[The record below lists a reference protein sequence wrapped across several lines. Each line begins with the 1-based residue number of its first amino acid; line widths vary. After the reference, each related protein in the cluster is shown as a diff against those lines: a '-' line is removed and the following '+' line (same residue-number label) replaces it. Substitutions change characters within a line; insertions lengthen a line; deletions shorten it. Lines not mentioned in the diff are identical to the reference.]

1 MPVMLLNV
9 SILLF
14 VVGVLILVW
23 EQATR
28 DLALNH
34 DLKVDRNK
42 IQSLMFGLTC
52 VQSRLQLLRVLGA
65 SLHCSITFWVQY
77 IFTDH
82 KQH

>member
-1 MPVMLLNV
+1 MYVWQMPVMLLNV

-34 DLKVDRNK
+34 DLKVCRC
-42 IQSLMFGLTC
+42 I
-52 VQSRLQLLRVLGA
+52 
-65 SLHCSITFWVQY
+65 LHG
-77 IFTDH
+77 
-82 KQH
+82 